1 MLIQLCYDVLSL
13 ASRVSPAEYVHFLGE
28 FYGMQDH
35 HNDTKN
41 GGDDEY
47 KYEDVHKIWICFF
60 VAVHMPPTRDT

>member
-47 KYEDVHKIWICFF
+47 KYEYVHKI
-60 VAVHMPPTRDT
+60 